1 MNYKILYKLINN
13 ILYTN
18 MHIIFL
24 LDKSSSMKF
33 QIDQT
38 INGFNNFITNQKL
51 LETKEDCRISLY
63 EFSNNLE
70 LIYENININD
80 IEKLDKNIYRTFGS
94 TALYD
99 SMGKILE
106 NINTIFDYSQKQFAT
121 EKTLLVVITDGQD
134 NISHQYNSSNIKNI
148 VESKK
153 DYLELIYL
161 GSNHDS
167 IDVGN
172 KINSSLSINYTDDN
186 LEVLYGSLSNS
197 ISRVRKGVTKRIV
210 FTNEEKRNVFTK
222 SYDDNRTIKKTNKKV
237 ESKIKNKKILPKA
250 IPNQNKKFSAK
261 KQLDLSYNS
270 IESEKKGF
278 FSILSGGIKKLCRK
292 IFFN

>member
-1 MNYKILYKLINN
+1 
-13 ILYTN
+13 

-51 LETKEDCRISLY
+51 LETKEDCRITLY

-106 NINTIFDYSQKQFAT
+106 KININTIFDYSQKQFAT

-197 ISRVRKGVTKRIV
+197 VSRVRKGVTKRIV

-222 SYDDNRTIKKTNKKV
+222 SYDDNRTIKKTVKTNKKV

-250 IPNQNKKFSAK
+250 IPNPNPYKKFSGMI
-261 KQLDLSYNS
+261 QPDNDYEDDDFSC
-270 IESEKKGF
+270 SEKKGF
-278 FSILSGGIKKLCRK
+278 FSILSGGIKKLCKK